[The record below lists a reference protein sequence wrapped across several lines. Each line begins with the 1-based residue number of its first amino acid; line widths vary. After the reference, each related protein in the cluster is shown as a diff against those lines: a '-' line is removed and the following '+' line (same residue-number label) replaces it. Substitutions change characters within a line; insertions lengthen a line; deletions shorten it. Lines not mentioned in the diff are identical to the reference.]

1 MHVLAFLKCA
11 GAASRA
17 DAAPAMAED
26 AADDEDALAAVLA
39 PPAAADD
46 EAALPA
52 AMVGAASA
60 APNEL
65 AGLRRGTPP
74 VYGASA

>member
-26 AADDEDALAAVLA
+26 AADDEDAL
-39 PPAAADD
+39 
-46 EAALPA
+46 PA